1 MGERLFQII
10 LVEKEG
16 LRNVKK
22 TRKIIID
29 TDPGIDDAVA
39 IAAAL
44 FDERLNVR
52 LFTTVAGNV
61 SVDKVTKNLLK
72 LLAFWGKEVPV
83 AIGADR
89 PLLREAINA
98 SDIHGSTGMDGYEFP
113 ESKYELLTKNHAVLE
128 MYKVLMESKE
138 KTTIVGIGP
147 LTNIAL
153 LLRIYPEC
161 VERIEELVI
170 MGGSLGRGNYGIL
183 SEFNIA
189 ADPEAAKIVFESKI
203 PLTMVS
209 LDVGEKALILPEDRM
224 RIKKMNKT
232 GDMIDHLF
240 SKYRGGS
247 LDTGLKMYD
256 GCAVAYLLAPEMFE
270 VKESYVAIETQGSL
284 TAGATLVDLAG
295 YLGKEINC
303 RVCVD
308 IEEEQFRHWFIE
320 AIEKCD

>member
-1 MGERLFQII
+1 L
-10 LVEKEG
+10 
-16 LRNVKK
+16 KK
-22 TRKIIID
+22 KRKIIID

-44 FDERLNVR
+44 FDERLDIK

-72 LLAFWGKEVPV
+72 LLAFWKKDIPV
-83 AIGADR
+83 AIGSDR

-113 ESKYELLTKNHAVLE
+113 ESKYELLTKNHAVID

-153 LLRIYPEC
+153 LLRMYPEC
-161 VERIEELVI
+161 VEKVEELII
-170 MGGSLGRGNYGIL
+170 MGGSLARGNYGVL

-203 PLTMVS
+203 PLTMVG
-209 LDVGEKALILPEDRM
+209 LDVGEKALILPKEREQ
-224 RIKKMNKT
+224 IQKMNKT

-240 SKYRGGS
+240 SHYRGGS

-256 GCAVAYLLAPEMFE
+256 GCAIGYLLAPEMFE
-270 VKESYVAIETQGSL
+270 VKESYVGIETQGTL
-284 TAGATLVDLAG
+284 TAGATLVDLDG
-295 YLGKEINC
+295 YLGKEANC

-308 IEEEQFRHWFIE
+308 LDEEQFRQWFLEVIG
-320 AIEKCD
+320 KCG

>member
-1 MGERLFQII
+1 M
-10 LVEKEG
+10 
-16 LRNVKK
+16 KK
-22 TRKIIID
+22 TRKVIID

-44 FDERLNVR
+44 FDERLDIK
-52 LFTTVAGNV
+52 LLTTVAGNV

-72 LLAFWGKEVPV
+72 LMSFWDKDVPV
-83 AIGADR
+83 AIGSDR

-113 ESKYELLTKNHAVLE
+113 ESKYELLTKNHAVIE

-153 LLRIYPEC
+153 LLRMYPEC
-161 VERIEELVI
+161 VEKVEELII
-170 MGGSLGRGNYGIL
+170 MGGSLARGNYGVL

-189 ADPEAAKIVFESKI
+189 ADPEAAKIVFESKM
-203 PLTMVS
+203 PLTMVG
-209 LDVGEKALILPEDRM
+209 LDVGEKALILPKECET
-224 RIKKMNKT
+224 IQKMNKT
-232 GDMIDHLF
+232 GDMIEHLF
-240 SKYRGGS
+240 RHYRGGS

-270 VKESYVAIETQGSL
+270 VKEAYVGIETQGIL
-284 TAGATLVDLAG
+284 TAGATLVDLDG
-295 YLGKEINC
+295 YLGKSANC
-303 RVCVD
+303 RVCTD
-308 IEEEQFRHWFIE
+308 IDAEQFRQWFLD
-320 AIEKCD
+320 AIKKCD

>member
-1 MGERLFQII
+1 M
-10 LVEKEG
+10 
-16 LRNVKK
+16 KK
-22 TRKIIID
+22 LRKIIID

-44 FDERLNVR
+44 FDERLDIK

-72 LLAFWGKEVPV
+72 LLAFWNKDVPV
-83 AIGADR
+83 AIGSDR

-113 ESKYELLTKNHAVLE
+113 ESKYELLTKNHAVIE
-128 MYKVLMESKE
+128 MYKVLMDSKE

-170 MGGSLGRGNYGIL
+170 MGGSLGRGNQGAL

-189 ADPEAAKIVFESKI
+189 ADPEAAKIVFESRV
-203 PLTMVS
+203 PLTMVG
-209 LDVGEKALILPEDRM
+209 LDVGEKALVLSKEREEIQ
-224 RIKKMNKT
+224 KMNRT
-232 GDMIDHLF
+232 GNMIDHLF
-240 SKYRGGS
+240 KKYRGGS
-247 LDTGLKMYD
+247 LDKGLKMYD
-256 GCAVAYLLAPEMFE
+256 GCAIAYLLAPEMFE
-270 VKESYVAIETQGSL
+270 VKETYVAVETQGTL
-284 TAGATLVDLAG
+284 TAGATLVDLDG
-295 YLGKEINC
+295 YLGKVANS

-308 IEEEQFRHWFIE
+308 IDEQLFRQWFLE
-320 AIEKCD
+320 AIEKCS

>member
-1 MGERLFQII
+1 MLHGSSL
-10 LVEKEG
+10 KEG
-16 LRNVKK
+16 KKKVKK
-22 TRKIIID
+22 SRKVIID
-29 TDPGIDDAVA
+29 TDPGIDDAIA

-44 FDERLNVR
+44 FDERLDIK

-72 LLAFWGKEVPV
+72 LLAFWDKEVPV
-83 AIGADR
+83 AIGSDR

-113 ESKYELLTKNHAVLE
+113 ESKYELLTKNHAVIE

-153 LLRIYPEC
+153 LLRMYPEC
-161 VERIEELVI
+161 VERVEELII
-170 MGGSLGRGNYGIL
+170 MGGSLARGNYGVL

-189 ADPEAAKIVFESKI
+189 ADPEAAKIVFESKM
-203 PLTMVS
+203 PLTVVG
-209 LDVGEKALILPEDRM
+209 LDVGEKALVLPEERATLQ
-224 RIKKMNKT
+224 KMNKT

-240 SKYRGGS
+240 SAYRGGS

-256 GCAVAYLLAPEMFE
+256 GCAIAYLLDPEMFE
-270 VKESYVAIETQGSL
+270 VRESYVTVETQGLL
-284 TAGATLVDLAG
+284 TAGATLFDLDG

-308 IEEEQFRHWFIE
+308 IDEKQFRRWFLE
-320 AIEKCD
+320 AIRKCD

>member
-1 MGERLFQII
+1 M
-10 LVEKEG
+10 
-16 LRNVKK
+16 KK
-22 TRKIIID
+22 PRKIIID

-44 FDERLNVR
+44 FDERLDIR

-72 LLAFWGKEVPV
+72 LLAFWNKGVPV
-83 AIGADR
+83 AIGSDR

-113 ESKYELLTKNHAVLE
+113 KSKYELLTKNHAVIE

-170 MGGSLGRGNYGIL
+170 MGGALGRGNYGVL

-189 ADPEAAKIVFESKI
+189 ADPEAAKIVYESKI

-209 LDVGEKALILPEDRM
+209 LDVGEKALVLPEVSDQ
-224 RIKKMNKT
+224 IQKMNKT
-232 GDMIDHLF
+232 GDMIAQLF
-240 SKYRGGS
+240 QHYRGGHS
-247 LDTGLKMYD
+247 DTGLKMYD
-256 GCAVAYLLAPEMFE
+256 GCAIAYLLEPEIFE
-270 VKESYVAIETQGSL
+270 VKEAYVAVETQGTL
-284 TAGATLVDLAG
+284 TAGATLVDLDG
-295 YLGKEINC
+295 YLGKAVNC
-303 RVCVD
+303 RVCAD
-308 IEEEQFRHWFIE
+308 IDAQLFKQWFLA

>member
-1 MGERLFQII
+1 M
-10 LVEKEG
+10 
-16 LRNVKK
+16 KK
-22 TRKIIID
+22 PRKIIID

-44 FDERLNVR
+44 FDERLDIR

-72 LLAFWGKEVPV
+72 LLAFWNKGVPV
-83 AIGADR
+83 AIGSDR

-113 ESKYELLTKNHAVLE
+113 KSKYELLTKNHAVIE
-128 MYKVLMESKE
+128 MYKVLMESKG

-170 MGGSLGRGNYGIL
+170 MGGSLGRGNYGVL

-209 LDVGEKALILPEDRM
+209 LDVGEKALVLPEVRDQ
-224 RIKKMNKT
+224 IQKMNKT
-232 GDMIDHLF
+232 GDMISQLF
-240 SKYRGGS
+240 HYYRGGNS
-247 LDTGLKMYD
+247 DTGLKMYD
-256 GCAVAYLLAPEMFE
+256 GCAIAYLLEPEMFE
-270 VKESYVAIETQGSL
+270 VKEAYVAVETQGML
-284 TAGATLVDLAG
+284 TAGATLVDLDG
-295 YLGKEINC
+295 YLGNATNC

-308 IEEEQFRHWFIE
+308 IDEEQFREWFLE
-320 AIEKCD
+320 AIQKCE

>member
-1 MGERLFQII
+1 M
-10 LVEKEG
+10 K
-16 LRNVKK
+16 N
-22 TRKIIID
+22 TRRIIID
-29 TDPGIDDAVA
+29 TDPGIDDAAA

-44 FDERLNVR
+44 FDERLDIR

-72 LLAFWGKEVPV
+72 LLAFWDKTIPV
-83 AIGADR
+83 AIGSDR

-98 SDIHGSTGMDGYEFP
+98 SDVHGNSGMDGYDFP
-113 ESKYELLTKNHAVLE
+113 ESKYELLTKNHAVIE
-128 MYKVLMESKE
+128 MYKVLMDSKV

-153 LLRIYPEC
+153 LLRLYPEC
-161 VERIEELVI
+161 AEKIEELVI
-170 MGGSLGRGNYGIL
+170 MGGALGRGNQGVL

-203 PLTMVS
+203 SLTMVG
-209 LDVGEKALILPEDRM
+209 LDVGEKALILPKEREQ
-224 RIKKMNKT
+224 IQKMNKT

-240 SKYRGGS
+240 RKYRGGS

-256 GCAVAYLLAPEMFE
+256 GCAIAYLLAPEMFD
-270 VKESYVAIETQGSL
+270 VKQAYVAVETQGML
-284 TAGATLVDLAG
+284 TAGATLVDLDG
-295 YLGKEINC
+295 YLGKEDNC

-308 IEEEQFRHWFIE
+308 LDEQRFRQWFLE

>member
-1 MGERLFQII
+1 M
-10 LVEKEG
+10 K
-16 LRNVKK
+16 N
-22 TRKIIID
+22 TRRIIID
-29 TDPGIDDAVA
+29 TDPGIDDAAA

-44 FDERLNVR
+44 FDERLDIR

-72 LLAFWGKEVPV
+72 LLAFWDQTIPV
-83 AIGADR
+83 AIGSDR

-98 SDIHGSTGMDGYEFP
+98 SDVHGNSGMDGYDFP
-113 ESKYELLTKNHAVLE
+113 ESKYELLTKNHAVIE
-128 MYKVLMESKE
+128 MYKVLMDSKV

-153 LLRIYPEC
+153 LLRLYPEC
-161 VERIEELVI
+161 AEKIEELVI
-170 MGGSLGRGNYGIL
+170 MGGALGRGNQGVL

-203 PLTMVS
+203 SLTMVG
-209 LDVGEKALILPEDRM
+209 LDVGEKALVLPKEREQ
-224 RIKKMNKT
+224 IQKMNKT

-240 SKYRGGS
+240 RKYRGGS

-256 GCAVAYLLAPEMFE
+256 GCAIAYLLAPEMFD
-270 VKESYVAIETQGSL
+270 VKQAYVAVETQGML
-284 TAGATLVDLAG
+284 TAGATLVDLDG
-295 YLGKEINC
+295 YLGKEDNC

-308 IEEEQFRHWFIE
+308 LDEQRFRQWFLE

>member
-1 MGERLFQII
+1 M
-10 LVEKEG
+10 
-16 LRNVKK
+16 KK
-22 TRKIIID
+22 PRKIIID

-44 FDERLNVR
+44 FDERLNIM

-72 LLAFWGKEVPV
+72 LLAFWNKRIPV
-83 AIGADR
+83 AIGSDR
-89 PLLREAINA
+89 PLLRKAINA

-113 ESKYELLTKNHAVLE
+113 ESKYELLTKNHAVIE
-128 MYKVLMESKE
+128 MYKVLMDSKE

-161 VERIEELVI
+161 VERIEELVL
-170 MGGSLGRGNYGIL
+170 MGGSLGRGNAGVL

-189 ADPEAAKIVFESKI
+189 ADPEAAKIVFESNI
-203 PLTMVS
+203 SLTMVG
-209 LDVGEKALILPEDRM
+209 LDVGEKALVLPKEREQVQ
-224 RIKKMNKT
+224 KMNKT

-240 SKYRGGS
+240 RQYRGGS
-247 LDTGLKMYD
+247 LETGLKMYD
-256 GCAVAYLLAPEMFE
+256 GCAIAYLLEPEMFE
-270 VKESYVAIETQGSL
+270 VKEAYVGIETQGML

-295 YLGKEINC
+295 YLGKTANC

-308 IEEEQFRHWFIE
+308 IDEEQFRQWFLE
-320 AIEKCD
+320 AIKKCD

>member
-1 MGERLFQII
+1 M
-10 LVEKEG
+10 K
-16 LRNVKK
+16 N
-22 TRKIIID
+22 TRRIIID
-29 TDPGIDDAVA
+29 TDPGIDDAAA

-44 FDERLNVR
+44 FDERLDIR

-72 LLAFWGKEVPV
+72 LLAFWDKTIPV
-83 AIGADR
+83 AIGSDR

-98 SDIHGSTGMDGYEFP
+98 SDVHGNSGMDGYDFP
-113 ESKYELLTKNHAVLE
+113 ESKYELLTKNHAVIE
-128 MYKVLMESKE
+128 MYKVLMDSKV

-153 LLRIYPEC
+153 LLRLYPEC
-161 VERIEELVI
+161 AEKIEELVI
-170 MGGSLGRGNYGIL
+170 MGGALGRGNQGVL

-203 PLTMVS
+203 SLTMVG
-209 LDVGEKALILPEDRM
+209 LDVGEKALVLPKEREQ
-224 RIKKMNKT
+224 IQKMNKT

-240 SKYRGGS
+240 RKYRGGS

-256 GCAVAYLLAPEMFE
+256 GCAIAYLLAPEMFD
-270 VKESYVAIETQGSL
+270 VKQAYVAVETQGML
-284 TAGATLVDLAG
+284 TAGATLVDLDG
-295 YLGKEINC
+295 YLGKEDNC

-308 IEEEQFRHWFIE
+308 LDEQLFRQWFLE

>member
-1 MGERLFQII
+1 ME
-10 LVEKEG
+10 
-16 LRNVKK
+16 K

-44 FDERLNVR
+44 FDERLDIK

-72 LLAFWGKEVPV
+72 LLAFWNKRVPV
-83 AIGADR
+83 AIGSDR

-98 SDIHGSTGMDGYEFP
+98 SDIHGSSGMDGYEFP
-113 ESKYELLTKNHAVLE
+113 ESRYELLTKNHAVIE
-128 MYKVLMESKE
+128 MYKVLVDSKE
-138 KTTIVGIGP
+138 KMTIVGIGP

-170 MGGSLGRGNYGIL
+170 MGGSLGRGNAGIL

-189 ADPEAAKIVFESKI
+189 ADPEAAKIVFESDIK
-203 PLTMVS
+203 LTMVG
-209 LDVGEKALILPEDRM
+209 LDVGEKALVLPKEREQ
-224 RIKKMNKT
+224 IQKMNKT
-232 GDMIDHLF
+232 GDMIDQLF
-240 SKYRGGS
+240 RQYRGGS
-247 LDTGLKMYD
+247 LEAGLKMYD
-256 GCAVAYLLAPEMFE
+256 GCAIAYLLEPEMFE
-270 VKESYVAIETQGSL
+270 VKEAYVAIETQGMM
-284 TAGATLVDLAG
+284 TAGATLVDLEG
-295 YLGKEINC
+295 YLDKKANC

-308 IEEEQFRHWFIE
+308 IDKDQFRQWFLE
-320 AIEKCD
+320 AIGKCD

>member
-1 MGERLFQII
+1 M
-10 LVEKEG
+10 
-16 LRNVKK
+16 
-22 TRKIIID
+22 D

-44 FDERLNVR
+44 FDERIEIQ

-61 SVDKVTKNLLK
+61 GVDKVTKNLLK
-72 LLAFWGKEVPV
+72 LLAFWNREIPV

-113 ESKYELLTKNHAVLE
+113 ESKYELLTKNHAVVE
-128 MYKVLMESKE
+128 IYKVLMDSKE
-138 KTTIVGIGP
+138 KMTIVGIGP

-153 LLRIYPEC
+153 LLRVYPEC

-170 MGGSLGRGNYGIL
+170 MGGALGRGNAGVL

-189 ADPEAAKIVFESKI
+189 ADPEAAKIVFESNLK
-203 PLTMVS
+203 LTMVG
-209 LDVGEKALILPEDRM
+209 LDVGEKALVLPKEREQ
-224 RIKKMNKT
+224 IQKMNST

-240 SKYRGGS
+240 RHYRGGS
-247 LDTGLKMYD
+247 LETGLKMYD
-256 GCAVAYLLAPEMFE
+256 GCAVAYLLEPEMFE
-270 VKESYVAIETQGSL
+270 VREAYVAVETQGLL
-284 TAGATLVDLAG
+284 TAGATLVDLEG
-295 YLGKEINC
+295 YLGKAANC

-308 IEEEQFRHWFIE
+308 LDEKQFRNWFLE
-320 AIEKCD
+320 AIGKCD